1 METQV
6 YKYLR
11 FVHFKNVE
19 KWYVSYYLNTYQ
31 ISSSYNLEKLGDLIT
46 PLKNK
51 IKKSEYKGNLK
62 IVKKISFFDGKIHL
76 RDSNV
81 TNMDLYF
88 MPRRQ
93 LLVSNIN
100 FHQGAIAIT
109 GDEDLVCTTHYQ
121 PYLINQNKI
130 NGIYLVLSLRCNLFQ
145 KYLSN
150 IRANGIKNESNF
162 NFIKTLQIPLP
173 SIEEQ
178 NALVLAYNSKMAQ
191 AEALEKQ
198 AIETETN
205 IEEYLLEVL
214 GISSTVDK
222 NYSIT
227 KKGVSVVQE
236 PQIEYVVNLQTN
248 QLDDK
253 IYHWGDE
260 IKKEYN
266 FLKFVNFKDL
276 ERWDMYNTQSATDK
290 SILYPCM
297 KLSNLVIAKPKY
309 GANYSAIPYNGEVR
323 YIRITDI
330 NEDGSLNNDSVSAN
344 DFNSKY
350 LLNDG
355 DFLIARSGNT
365 VGKTFLYKSEL
376 GKAIYAG
383 YLIKFEINTNKILND
398 YLLVYT
404 KSSIYKK
411 WINSNMRVSAQ
422 PNINSQQFLNSP
434 IIVPPLDIQNEIVKH
449 ISAEKEKIKNLKAE
463 AENLRKSALVEF
475 ENEIFA

>member
-178 NALVLAYNSKMAQ
+178 NNLISAYNSKITQ
-191 AEALEKQ
+191 AEALKKQ
-198 AIETETN
+198 AIKIETN
-205 IEEYLLEVL
+205 IEKYLMDTL
-214 GISSTVDK
+214 GIKQTTMQKHDNK
-222 NYSIT
+222 N
-227 KKGVSVVQE
+227 G
-236 PQIEYVVNLQTN
+236 
-248 QLDDK
+248 
-253 IYHWGDE
+253 
-260 IKKEYN
+260 
-266 FLKFVNFKDL
+266 FLKFVRFKDI
-276 ERWDMYNTQSATDK
+276 ERWDMYNTQNATDK
-290 SILYPCM
+290 SILYPSM
-297 KLSNLVIAKPKY
+297 KLSNLIIAKPKY

-330 NEDGSLNNDSVSAN
+330 NEDGSLNNDGVSAN
-344 DFNSKY
+344 DFNSQY

-383 YLIKFEINTNKILND
+383 YLIKFEINTNKIIND

-422 PNINSQQFLNSP
+422 PNINSQQFLDSP
-434 IIVPPLDIQNEIVKH
+434 IIVPPLQIQDEIVNH
-449 ISAEKEKIKNLKAE
+449 ISAEKVKIKNLKVE
-463 AENLRKSALVEF
+463 AENLRKAALVEF
-475 ENEIFA
+475 ENKIFE